1 MKIEKVL
8 ILAMTICC
16 LLIVSSIQIAA
27 LEKSETLEDG
37 PEDVFSYET
46 QEIVTENQY
55 IEVDNI
61 DITQVE
67 YEITDETIEFTITVN
82 GVIEDRGSLDEI
94 DPEATSFNI
103 DTVTYSFELVTSED
117 WYSIQYA
124 NNTCRVS
131 DSSGTTTNLTESD
144 FTVSGGFL
152 TVSFDWNTTGQT
164 FEEVTA
170 NAQYMR
176 LVLDLED
183 FSEDDLDEFE
193 DFAIIWLVDQVPNG
207 PLEVYVD
214 TTNLGEVGVAVEF
227 DGIAIAGY
235 PPYTYNWDFGDGEA
249 SSDSDPTHIYDNAG
263 EYEYEFTVTDSEDIS
278 ESYAGSIE
286 IVGEDDNGTPGFE
299 FIIAI
304 MAIGFIFLWKKKR

>member
-235 PPYTYNWDFGDGEA
+235 PPYTYNWDFGDGES
-249 SSDSDPTHIYDNAG
+249 SSDSDPTHIYDKAG

>member
-1 MKIEKVL
+1 MKIGKVL

-37 PEDVFSYET
+37 LEDVFSYET

-67 YEITDETIEFTITVN
+67 YEITDETIEFTITVK

-144 FTVSGGFL
+144 FTASGGFL
-152 TVSFDWNTTGQT
+152 TVSFDWDTAGQT
-164 FEEVTA
+164 FEEVTV

-176 LVLDLED
+176 LVLNLED
-183 FSEDDLDEFE
+183 FSGDDLDEFE

-235 PPYTYNWDFGDGEA
+235 PPYTYNWDFGDGES
-249 SSDSDPTHIYDNAG
+249 SSDSDPTHIYDKAG

-286 IVGEDDNGTPGFE
+286 IVGDDDNDTPGFE

-304 MAIGFIFLWKKKR
+304 MAIGLIFLWKKKR